1 MVYFARCAVRPN
13 CRKMVPPPDQQ
24 RPKTTRPDGTSLL
37 PGPKTH
43 PRITP
48 SNVSTFASGA
58 WKRFLLRRA
67 PPPGYLRGREEVY
80 FSPLSFSY
88 AWSKEH
94 SMELRAFGTTS
105 EGFSMCVRVIKFP
118 PYFFAR
124 LPEAFKKIPQ
134 EEADAILRDYSRYLN
149 THLRAEMP
157 EWDRKKIGMSDRV
170 VHADATHVEEHFPTP
185 VFAGK
190 ITEPFARIYLVH
202 PVVVRPA
209 RVAIEFPYGGEG
221 AKDGRKR
228 ARFLPDAFRTVVP
241 ETGFQPYEADLD
253 YVVRFLTDM
262 GLSASAWWRIDKR
275 ATEMLGNSRATTCNL
290 ELLVDPGM
298 LSSNVV
304 EEVATT
310 VAPYIRSKLDIEVE
324 TSTRFPQP
332 ENSRVILIALR
343 NTLGD
348 VDPQKVA
355 DMVRTPMADGEYIR
369 VGKSVNIALCLGTV
383 RPQADFVPIC
393 FDTEEDMLWAYHEL
407 YPVLDI
413 DDTSGQYTSGFDHWF
428 LMERAKHLGLKSF
441 RFTGRVPGESMYSNV
456 NVEKEKREA
465 MRKKKFAGPL
475 QARQDQYMTKIPGVC
490 VWDFLF
496 YAVAFVRKAT
506 SYSLNAL
513 AAQFLKDKQKLDVEY
528 SLIAKMQQTLEGRT
542 QLASY
547 CDRDVL
553 LVQLLDN
560 KVGASA
566 FLRELSDLTY
576 VPRQSLL
583 DRKSVF
589 RATARWVYE
598 AQRYDKEGKGRRYL
612 MPTKSIRIPLSKA
625 AKAKADALAQ
635 AEADFRQGENGDGTP
650 DDPMQGVK
658 PTPPPILSGGS
669 AGSGDCV
676 KRAMAKM
683 QSVLSAEDVTSVATP
698 GKVIRAS
705 AAEKKMVKYS
715 GGTVM
720 EPCTG
725 YYKDLITVFDFMSLY
740 PSIMRW
746 RNICYVTILPP
757 GQQDALMTKH
767 GLTEDDVWHAPLY
780 ELSPDG
786 MTTVARICKATMPS
800 FVKNK
805 VMEGILPYIER
816 TFADLRGQK
825 KKCMGACFTKI
836 NELLPD
842 GLVTLEQRKK
852 LQVLAAIYNNQQECI
867 KIFMNSLYGVMG
879 AVEATFPL
887 RDGAR
892 TVTSE
897 ARQAIEV
904 ARHNAETMFPAFL
917 VDVDGEW
924 RKMYELFSP
933 EHTHER
939 VQEFIRTFNER
950 KPEEGLP
957 FKPEVVYGDSVPGDC
972 PVVVRSPML
981 NETYV
986 IPIGLLCPDDL
997 FRPWHGDKERGVFDF
1012 NLEVLVDGGFTPIQA
1027 VVRHKVG
1034 KPLVETRTTSAVV
1047 VTTEDHSLINAN
1059 LLPVPP
1065 RELQPGA
1072 NLAVADLSNVLSLNN
1087 TFYLEEDTAMQNHR
1101 VRRAAFLGILF
1112 AHGRLERCV
1121 VHGIETDSVVVQFRG
1136 KISDAEDVMNMAH
1149 TELAKA
1155 TMTYSQT
1162 PHGSNPHRRYNHT
1175 ITFRPML
1182 RANMTFAD
1190 DLRGRFANLVRYTYN
1205 GKAYHKV
1212 PADILNGSLREKKAF
1227 LEGVSRMHVC
1237 GETRTWQ
1244 AQVKDRTYVV
1254 RGSVAAQGML
1264 LMLRMFHT
1272 KVSVERMWNAELAEE
1287 TYVLQVG
1294 ERSPQHGRPGT
1305 LLHVRDVPQTA
1316 PQSQYVYDL
1325 VTEKQ
1330 RYCAGVG
1337 DAVVH
1342 NTDSIFVR
1350 YRFFVSDDPD
1360 ADDLTRIMHAEK
1372 YNDYMAAELSKVYAT
1387 DTMVLQFEKI
1397 CTRAYLITKKKYM
1410 LRMWLRQGG
1419 KYAMQIKESGTC
1431 GVRRDGCNLQ
1441 RIMCAQVNKA
1451 LMEDSDPEAAIESVR
1466 SVLAYVMSGKATLDE
1481 VLMCSTISQPIAN
1494 YDDPGPPHVE
1504 LARKEMRAGAR
1515 PYNKGDRVYFIVVG
1529 GLKKDAIRDRVRTPQ
1544 DAIENDIPYCKEYYG
1559 LSVIL
1564 NQARILLGPLV
1575 DTRSYDD
1582 KRAFQDWARRVG
1594 FEEGG
1599 AARITAAKKQF
1610 KDAMNRAVDKLILY
1624 GLPLEAT
1631 RILENSTIEST
1642 FGREPAPCCETE
1654 DDVEDISDGEPE
1666 LPETEDDEPTDG
1678 EDSLSSFAHPPHK
1691 SAPGTSACTPATAC
1705 TPPGT
1710 ESAASTSAG
1719 EGAKRPRPADL
1730 GDSAVDTPP
1739 GKRQK
1744 TEPAKKPGSFFGAC
1758 FKYGGD
1764 GGVSAAFKSKKSVG
1778 AAQKMR
1784 VVKTVPKSS
1793 PLFANLVVYDK
1804 CIGCNETVPASRGY
1818 ICAACEKEQPTLRRD
1833 RYSQQLAK
1841 TNALE
1846 KEYNARWNKCQQC
1859 RGRMTPHADRDQCEI
1874 THCVNY
1880 VCPNWGRRQTVTR
1893 DLRKSHA
1900 TLTKLGLEFE

>member
-1 MVYFARCAVRPN
+1 M
-13 CRKMVPPPDQQ
+13 PPAPDQTSAK
-24 RPKTTRPDGTSLL
+24 PTRPDGTSLL
-37 PGPKTH
+37 PGRKTH
-43 PRITP
+43 DRITA
-48 SNVSTFASGA
+48 SNVSIFASGG

-67 PPPGYLRGREEVY
+67 PPPGFLRGREEVF

-88 AWSKEH
+88 AWSKEY
-94 SMELRAFGTTS
+94 SMELRAFGTTP
-105 EGFSMCVRVIKFP
+105 EGFSMCVRVIRFP

-124 LPEAFKKIPQ
+124 LPEAFKKISRD
-134 EEADAILRDYSRYLN
+134 EANAVLRDYARYLN
-149 THLRAEMP
+149 THLRATMP
-157 EWDRKKIGMSDRV
+157 EYDRRKVDKTDRL
-170 VHADATHVEEHFPTP
+170 VHMDDIHLEEHFPTP

-190 ITEPFARIYLVH
+190 FAEPFARIYLVH

-209 RVAIEFPYGGEG
+209 RIAVEFPYGGGG
-221 AKDGRKR
+221 AKDGRDR
-228 ARFLPDAFRTVVP
+228 ARFLPDMFKTVVP
-241 ETGFQPYEADLD
+241 TTGFQPYEADLD

-275 ATEMLGNSRATTCNL
+275 ATEVVGNARCSTCNL
-290 ELLVDPGM
+290 ELLVDPSM
-298 LSSNVV
+298 LSSEVK

-310 VAPYIRSKLDIEVE
+310 VAPYIRCKIDIEVE

-332 ENSRVILIALR
+332 ATSRVILIALR
-343 NTLGD
+343 LTLGD
-348 VDPQKVA
+348 VDPQSVP
-355 DMVRTPMADGEYIR
+355 DMVRTAMADDQYVR
-369 VGKSVNIALCLGTV
+369 VGKCVNIALCLGTV
-383 RPQADFVPIC
+383 RPQSDFVPLC
-393 FDTEEDMLWAYHEL
+393 FDTEEDLLWAYNEV

-413 DDTSGQYTSGFDHWF
+413 DDVSGQYTDGFDHWF
-428 LMERAKHLGLKSF
+428 LLERAKALGLKSF
-441 RFTGRVPGESMYSNV
+441 RFTGRVPGESVWSNV
-456 NVEKEKREA
+456 DVEKEKREA
-465 MRKKKFAGPL
+465 MRKKKFKGAP
-475 QARQDQYMTKIPGVC
+475 QSRQDQYMTKIPGVC

-496 YAVAFVRKAT
+496 YAVAFVRNAS

-528 SLIAKMQQTLEGRT
+528 ALIAKMQMSLEGRT

-566 FLRELSDLTY
+566 FMRELSDLTF
-576 VPRQSLL
+576 VPRQALL
-583 DRKSVF
+583 NRKSVF

-598 AQRYDKEGKGRRYL
+598 AQRYDQEDKDRRYL
-612 MPTKSIRIPLSKA
+612 MPTKTMRIPMSKTA
-625 AKAKADALAQ
+625 VAKAEAQ
-635 AEADFRQGENGDGTP
+635 AKAEAEFCHG
-650 DDPMQGVK
+650 DPMEGIE
-658 PTPPPILSGGS
+658 PT
-669 AGSGDCV
+669 AGSGDCPR
-676 KRAMAKM
+676 RAMAKM
-683 QSVLSAEDVTSVATP
+683 QSILSADDVTATP
-698 GKVIRAS
+698 MKVARAS
-705 AAEKKMVKYS
+705 AEEKKLVKYS

-757 GQQDALMTKH
+757 GQQDELMKKH
-767 GLTEDDVWHAPLY
+767 GLTEEDVWHAPIY
-780 ELSPDG
+780 VLSEDG
-786 MTTVARICKATMPS
+786 TTTVAVISKATMPS
-800 FVKNK
+800 FVKDK

-816 TFADLRGQK
+816 TFAELRSKKKRLMNGVYKEINTLDEAFKTLVAITPDAVLNREQK
-825 KKCMGACFTKI
+825 KK
-836 NELLPD
+836 LL
-842 GLVTLEQRKK
+842 
-852 LQVLAAIYNNQQECI
+852 VLAAIYNNQQNCI

-904 ARHNAETMFPAFL
+904 ARHNAETMFPSFL

-924 RKMYELFSP
+924 RKMYEFFDP
-933 EHTHER
+933 AHTHER

-950 KPEEGLP
+950 KPDEGLP

-986 IPIGLLCPDDL
+986 IPIGMLCPDEMYH
-997 FRPWHGDKERGVFDF
+997 PWHGDKERGTFDHF
-1012 NLEVLVDGGFTPIQA
+1012 DLEVMVDGGFTPVQA
-1027 VVRHKVG
+1027 IVRHKVG
-1034 KPLVETRTTSAVV
+1034 KPLVETRTTSGVV
-1047 VTTEDHSLINAN
+1047 VTTEDHSLINSN
-1059 LLPVPP
+1059 LLPVEP
-1065 RELQPGA
+1065 RSLRPGA
-1072 NLAVADLSNVLSLNN
+1072 SLATADLSTVLPIAN
-1087 TFYLEEDTAMQNHR
+1087 TFYAHDCKLANEY
-1101 VRRAAFLGILF
+1101 RRDRAKLLGILF
-1112 AHGRLERCV
+1112 AHGKLTHCV
-1121 VHGIETDSVVVQFRG
+1121 VHGLPTDAIVVQFRG
-1136 KISDAEDVMNMAH
+1136 KIRDAEEFMD
-1149 TELAKA
+1149 LAGSEFSKT

-1162 PHGSNPHRRYNHT
+1162 PFGNKPLRRYTHT
-1175 ITFRPML
+1175 ITFKPMI
-1182 RANMTFAD
+1182 RANLTLAD
-1190 DLRGRFANLVRYTYN
+1190 DLRAKFTNMFLYKYDGKTYRR
-1205 GKAYHKV
+1205 V
-1212 PADILNGSLREKKAF
+1212 PAEILNGSLLEKKLF
-1227 LEGVSRMHVC
+1227 LEGMTNMHVA
-1237 GETRTWQ
+1237 GETRFD
-1244 AQVKDRTYVV
+1244 AALFKDKTYVV
-1254 RGSVAAQGML
+1254 RGAVAAQGVL
-1264 LMLRMFHT
+1264 LMLRLFHA
-1272 KVSVERMWNAELAEE
+1272 KVSVERIANDESADE
-1287 TYVLQVG
+1287 TYVLMVG
-1294 ERSPQHGRPGT
+1294 ERSGLKERPGT
-1305 LLHVRDVPQTA
+1305 LLHVRDTTHETPT
-1316 PQSQYVYDL
+1316 QYVYDL

-1337 DAVVH
+1337 DTVVH

-1360 ADDLTRIMHAEK
+1360 MDDLTRIMRAEK

-1410 LRMWLRQGG
+1410 LRMWLREGG
-1419 KYAMQIKESGTC
+1419 KYKMSIKESGTC
-1431 GVRRDGCNLQ
+1431 GVRRDGCELQ
-1441 RIMCAQVNKA
+1441 RMMCARVNKA
-1451 LMEDSDPEAAIESVR
+1451 LMKDSDPAAAIEAVR
-1466 SVLAYVMSGKATLDE
+1466 SVLAYVMEGKATLDE

-1504 LARKEMRAGAR
+1504 LARKEMKAGAR

-1575 DTRSYDD
+1575 DTRSYEE
-1582 KRAFQDWARRVG
+1582 KREFQDWARRTG
-1594 FEEGG
+1594 FEPDGEE
-1599 AARITAAKKQF
+1599 RIKAAKKRF

-1642 FGREPAPCCETE
+1642 FGREPPPVFEMP
-1654 DDVEDISDGEPE
+1654 DDDEDISDVEPE
-1666 LPETEDDEPTDG
+1666 HQETEDDESTDG
-1678 EDSLSSFAHPPHK
+1678 EEFGSS
-1691 SAPGTSACTPATAC
+1691 SARPSSSRTPGTSACTPATGC

-1710 ESAASTSAG
+1710 GTAGEVSAG
-1719 EGAKRPRPADL
+1719 PGEKRPRPE
-1730 GDSAVDTPP
+1730 DSAADTPP

-1744 TEPAKKPGSFFGAC
+1744 TQPQKTVPFFGAV
-1758 FKYGGD
+1758 FKHGSGGAI
-1764 GGVSAAFKSKKSVG
+1764 SAAFKSTKSVG

-1818 ICAACEKEQPTLRRD
+1818 ICVKCEHANPKLRRD
-1833 RYSQQLAK
+1833 HYNAQLAK

-1846 KEYNARWNKCQQC
+1846 KEHNFRWNKCVQC

-1893 DLRKSHA
+1893 DLRKAHA
-1900 TLTKLGLEFE
+1900 VLTKLGLDTE